1 MAHCPSCARYV
12 GPYEACPYCGARMQ
26 GRVPMKLIKLAAA
39 LLATVGL
46 VVLWYV
52 ATHVEIPTIAIGQVD
67 AGMNLAYVRVAGRCT
82 RSPSYDPQ
90 TGYLSFWLSDD
101 TGELRVASY
110 RAGSQRLIEQQRVP
124 ALGDRIAVAGTLRVE
139 DQLRTLT
146 INAPEQLVISRDEP
160 LERAIGSIRLAD
172 HYQRIR
178 VRGQVRDVRKPHPRL
193 TLLTLQ
199 DVTGVIDVALSADL
213 IALTHNPPTF
223 EVGQSVEVVAAVS
236 HYGDAVQLVPASAA
250 DIIPLDLKIPIALE
264 RSIVEITGDEAGHW
278 FSVRGTVAS
287 VRPFS
292 AGVKMRLEDATGA
305 ITVLLWQDAYE
316 ALVEYLGDGPRP
328 TPGARIRVQGNLS
341 EYRGELELMPALAT
355 DIEILTVPGPPQML
369 PIGALSAEDVGRWV
383 RVRGTLGTP
392 ERFSAG
398 LKIPLSDD
406 SGSLTLL
413 LWEEVYA
420 ALPVAN
426 QLAAGVEV
434 EVMGEIDEYRGDLEI
449 APGAEGVLLVE

>member
-1 MAHCPSCARYV
+1 MADCPSCTRYV

-26 GRVPMKLIKLAAA
+26 GRVPMQLLKLAAA

-46 VVLWYV
+46 FVLWYV
-52 ATHVEIPTIAIGQVD
+52 ATRVEVPTVAIGQVD
-67 AGMNLAYVRVAGRCT
+67 AGMNLAYVRVDGRCT

-90 TGYLSFWLSDD
+90 TGYLSFWLGDG

-110 RAGSQRLIEQQRVP
+110 RAGSQRLIEEQRVP

-146 INAPEQLVISRDEP
+146 INAPEQLIISRDEP
-160 LERAIGSIRLAD
+160 TERAMGSIRLAD
-172 HYQRIR
+172 YYQRIR

-213 IALTHNPPTF
+213 IALTHNPPTV

-250 DIIPLDLKIPIALE
+250 DIIPLDLKVPIAME
-264 RSIVEITGDEAGHW
+264 RSIVEIAGDEAGHW

-292 AGVKMRLEDATGA
+292 AGVKMRLEDTTGA
-305 ITVLLWQDAYE
+305 ITVLLWQDVYE
-316 ALVEYLGDGPRP
+316 AFVEYLGDGPRP
-328 TPGARIRVQGNLS
+328 TPGAQIQVQGNLS
-341 EYRGELELMPALAT
+341 EYRGELELIPALAT

-383 RVRGTLGTP
+383 RVRGTLGMP

-398 LKIPLSDD
+398 VKIPLSDD

-413 LWEEVYA
+413 LWEEVYV
-420 ALPVAN
+420 ALPVAT
-426 QLAAGVEV
+426 QLGPGVQVEV
-434 EVMGEIDEYRGDLEI
+434 AGEIDEYRGDLEI
-449 APGAEGVLLVE
+449 APGADGVVLVE